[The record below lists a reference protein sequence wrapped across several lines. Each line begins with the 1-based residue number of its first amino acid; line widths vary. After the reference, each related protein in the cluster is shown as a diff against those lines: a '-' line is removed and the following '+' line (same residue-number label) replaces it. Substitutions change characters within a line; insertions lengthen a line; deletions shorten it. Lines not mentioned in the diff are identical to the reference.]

1 MTVSDM
7 VWSPV
12 GTGEPVGGLRVV
24 DGVGELLANAA
35 VGGSETVLRSVGNAL
50 DDGDRVSLGTPL

>member
-12 GTGEPVGGLRVV
+12 GTGEPVGSLPVV
-24 DGVGELLANAA
+24 DGVGELLAKAA
-35 VGGSETVLRSVGNAL
+35 VGGSETAIGSVGIAL